1 MSKNLKLHV
10 FNDETLA
17 EHDMRIAVAVHQATV
32 KSDIRRASRMS
43 PGQVLNASREHGRS
57 LYWPKEKLEKLL
69 KHIDE
74 D

>member
-1 MSKNLKLHV
+1 MSKNVKVHI

-17 EHDMRIAVAVHQATV
+17 AHDMKIATAVHQATV
-32 KSDIRRASRMS
+32 KSGIRRASRMN
-43 PGQVLNASREHGRS
+43 PGQILNASREHGRS

-69 KHIDE
+69 KHINE